1 MGQVG
6 TTAGWWLVYAR
17 LLRHPP
23 ALSAFALPKKDGS
36 PLTMSASLTAAR
48 SMDSSSVS
56 SSSQQRRHRKR
67 TTTSP
72 AMSHLSAETTW
83 KRIQADKEREMDV
96 LQRYYKKRANV
107 HKQLGQVGKMRMVH
121 IVYFTH

>member
-17 LLRHPP
+17 LLRHHPP
-23 ALSAFALPKKDGS
+23 ALSAFAFPKKEGS

-56 SSSQQRRHRKR
+56 SSSHRQQQRHRKR

-96 LQRYYKKRANV
+96 LQRYYNKRANV
-107 HKQLGQVGKMRMVH
+107 HKQLGQVGRV
-121 IVYFTH
+121 